1 MTGNMMSKG
10 DQRHPNNAPL
20 LFRPLMLRGVKL
32 RNRIVAS
39 PMCQYNSVGG
49 APTDWHFAH
58 LGRLAIGGAGLVFH
72 EETAVEARG
81 RKTHACAGIWSDEHI
96 PTYRRLAD
104 LIRSI
109 GATPGIQLGHAGGK
123 ASSHGAL
130 RDWAPLTDED
140 ARNGLP
146 PWQPVAP
153 SPVPIGDGRP
163 IPHGLDE
170 AEIRGIV
177 TAWGEAAQRCTQAG
191 FEVLEIHGAHGYLIH
206 QFLSPVTNLRTD
218 GYGGDRKG
226 RMRFAL
232 EVAEAVRRA
241 WPADNPLFFRVS
253 CVDGHGGVWDLD
265 DTVVLARELKA
276 RGIDVVDCSSGGI
289 SGDSSM
295 PIVPRVPGYH
305 VPFARRVRREAAII
319 TVAVGLVTDP
329 QQAEAILARGD
340 ADLVALAR
348 ELLMQADWPVHAARS
363 LGIADYLDLF
373 PTAYAFRLKRRA
385 EIAALEINQPDA
397 PIPTATAELIES
409 T

>member
-253 CVDGHGGVWDLD
+253 CVDGHGGVWDL
-265 DTVVLARELKA
+265 
-276 RGIDVVDCSSGGI
+276 
-289 SGDSSM
+289 
-295 PIVPRVPGYH
+295 
-305 VPFARRVRREAAII
+305 
-319 TVAVGLVTDP
+319 
-329 QQAEAILARGD
+329 
-340 ADLVALAR
+340 VALAR